1 MSKMKIITNR
11 NCNKKPNSGAKIY
24 NNWLRKTLNDLNRRL
39 NKQDEELA
47 SFKKTEITKLKEQE
61 ENVMAKSK
69 TGLREL
75 WSSINWINYT

>member
-11 NCNKKPNSGAKIY
+11 NCNNKPNSGAKIY